1 MHDLFA
7 HSLTH
12 IVFGALAEHILAP
25 AKTLTPA
32 TPRDY
37 HEPRLDAQSALLTLL
52 ATFQKFLMKSDRVL
66 LKSSFLSLSGH
77 GTASGSRI
85 PANHGT
91 TAGALFRRAFTL
103 IELLVVIAIIA
114 ILAALLLPALSKAK
128 EQGRHAACINN
139 LKQLS
144 LSFLIYVDD
153 FRDIF
158 PAGANRAPTLPVR
171 EDWIYWNAD
180 DFRIINP
187 ARRDPNKAPLTAYL
201 GGFNTN
207 LFRCPGDKDVLKRQ
221 PVAGHLAYL
230 FSYTANSLYL
240 DANNENRGITSLYTG
255 DDGWNERSVLHF
267 RSTQIRSPATKLMLV
282 EEHANPSA
290 ALPDDGRWTPTGKD
304 PKSIGLA
311 HPPPYPSA
319 DSFISN
325 RHNKRGTVALAD
337 GHVETVKPDFGSMPE
352 HYDPLY

>member
-1 MHDLFA
+1 
-7 HSLTH
+7 
-12 IVFGALAEHILAP
+12 
-25 AKTLTPA
+25 
-32 TPRDY
+32 
-37 HEPRLDAQSALLTLL
+37 
-52 ATFQKFLMKSDRVL
+52 MKSAQVF
-66 LKSSFLSLSGH
+66 LKPRFASLSGNR
-77 GTASGSRI
+77 TASGSRI
-85 PANHGT
+85 PASHRT
-91 TAGALFRRAFTL
+91 TAGALFHRAFTL

-114 ILAALLLPALSKAK
+114 ILAALLLPALAKAK
-128 EQGRHAACINN
+128 EQGKHTVCINN
-139 LKQLS
+139 LKQIG

-207 LFRCPGDKDVLKRQ
+207 LFRCPSDKEVLKRQ

-230 FSYTANSLYL
+230 FSYTANSFYVE
-240 DANNENRGITSLYTG
+240 ANNENRGIASLYTG

-267 RSTQIRSPATKLMLV
+267 KSTQVRAPAIKLMLV
-282 EEHANPSA
+282 EEHANPPA

-304 PKSIGLA
+304 PKGIGLA
-311 HPPPYPSA
+311 HPPPYPSG

-325 RHNKRGTVALAD
+325 RHNKKGTVALAD
-337 GHVETVKPDFGSMPE
+337 GHVETVKPAFGSMLE

>member
-1 MHDLFA
+1 
-7 HSLTH
+7 
-12 IVFGALAEHILAP
+12 
-25 AKTLTPA
+25 
-32 TPRDY
+32 
-37 HEPRLDAQSALLTLL
+37 
-52 ATFQKFLMKSDRVL
+52 MKSAQVL
-66 LKSSFLSLSGH
+66 LKSRFASLSRH
-77 GTASGSRI
+77 RIVSGSRI
-85 PANHGT
+85 PVSHLTNARAPFH
-91 TAGALFRRAFTL
+91 RAFTL

-128 EQGRHAACINN
+128 EQGKHAACINN
-139 LKQLS
+139 LKQIS
-144 LSFLIYVDD
+144 LAFHMYVDD

-187 ARRDPNKAPLTAYL
+187 ARRDPNRAPLTAYL

-207 LFRCPGDKDVLKRQ
+207 LFRCPSDKDVLKRQ

-240 DANNENRGITSLYTG
+240 DAINENRGITSLYTG

-267 RSTQIRSPATKLMLV
+267 KSTQVRSPAIKLMLV
-282 EEHANPSA
+282 EEHANPAA

-304 PKSIGLA
+304 PKTIGLA
-311 HPPPYPSA
+311 HPPPYPSG

-325 RHNKRGTVALAD
+325 RHNKKGTVALAD
-337 GHVETVKPDFGSMPE
+337 GHVETVKPDFGSMAE